1 MAVKAN
7 PVRREFKFML
17 AVWKANLQSAMEYR
31 TAFIAQVIGMML
43 NNGFYFIFWVIF
55 FDQFGEIR
63 GWALND
69 MFLVFGITS
78 ASFGVTAFFFGNAFS
93 LGEVIASGR
102 LDYYLSLPRPVLLH
116 TLTSRGISSGAGDM
130 TYGLLS
136 FLFSGY
142 FTLAGLGRFVMG
154 VMLAT
159 MVFAAF
165 LIIAHSLTFWLGNAG
180 ALARLLMNAILTFA
194 LYPISLFDGPA
205 KFILFSLIPAA
216 LMGSIP
222 ASIVRDLTWQNVL
235 GLIFGALLVLGLAI
249 VVFYRGLRRYES
261 GSAIQVEV

>member
-1 MAVKAN
+1 MAVRTN
-7 PVRREFKFML
+7 PVRRELKFLL

-31 TAFIAQVIGMML
+31 TAFIAQVLGMML
-43 NNGFYFIFWVIF
+43 NNGFYFIFWIIF
-55 FDQFGEIR
+55 FDQFGEVR

-93 LGEVIASGR
+93 LSEVIAGGR
-102 LDYYLSLPRPVLLH
+102 LDYYLSMPRPVLLH
-116 TLTSRGISSGAGDM
+116 TITSRGISSGVGDM
-130 TYGLLS
+130 TYGILS

-142 FTLAGLGRFVMG
+142 FTWTGLGRFAIG

-165 LIIAHSLTFWLGNAG
+165 LIIAHSLTFWLGNAN

-205 KFILFSLIPAA
+205 KFVLFSLIPAA
-216 LMGSIP
+216 LMGSVP
-222 ASIVRDLTWQNVL
+222 ASIVRNLTWQNMI
-235 GLIFGALLVLGLAI
+235 GLIFGALSVLGLAI
-249 VVFYRGLRRYES
+249 FVFYRGLRRYES